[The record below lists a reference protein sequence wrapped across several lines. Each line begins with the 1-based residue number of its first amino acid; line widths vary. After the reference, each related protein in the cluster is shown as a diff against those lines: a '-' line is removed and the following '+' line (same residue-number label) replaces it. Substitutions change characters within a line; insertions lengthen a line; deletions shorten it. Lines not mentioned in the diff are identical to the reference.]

1 MSYGLYDYDRRRRRR
16 VWTGIAKLVLA
27 LAVLGGIATFSYMV
41 GVEQLKAREIA
52 LVEEISALTAAKE
65 QAERRAAQLQQIAQT
80 AEIRAGE
87 LEVRYERE
95 VPTGELARLQELLAQ
110 KLAEGVDANRLA
122 FVIQQTGNART
133 CTTRETKR
141 FVLPTPLYRGA
152 NTSVAFAE
160 GAVTISGLGASAR
173 NAGGNAEAWFDPRQ
187 AVTLRFT
194 QIDGSTSEET
204 GVLPLQHSV
213 VIGDKEH
220 RFNIVES
227 SARSFVEISGDT
239 CPFP

>member
-16 VWTGIAKLVLA
+16 FWVRAAKFLFA
-27 LAVLGGIATFSYMV
+27 LAILGGLATFSYLV

-52 LVEEISALTAAKE
+52 LQEEIATLTAAKE

-80 AEIRAGE
+80 AEIKASE
-87 LEVRYERE
+87 LEVRFQRE

-122 FVIQQTGNART
+122 FIISQTGTVRN
-133 CTTRETKR
+133 CTHPETKR

-152 NTSVAFAE
+152 NTSVTFAN
-160 GAVTISGLGASAR
+160 GAVTIGGEGASAR
-173 NAGGNAEAWFDPRQ
+173 NANGDAEAWFDPRQ
-187 AVTLRFT
+187 PVTLKFT
-194 QIDGSTSEET
+194 QIDGDVSEAT
-204 GVLPLQHSV
+204 GMLPIQHSV
-213 VIGDKEH
+213 VIGDKEY

-239 CPFP
+239 CAFP